1 MKTESKSPRRI
12 VFTDAERMLAFN
24 TLEQSR
30 ARRAERSPRR
40 KRNSGSNE
48 AQGCR

>member
-1 MKTESKSPRRI
+1 MKTVSKSPRHI

-30 ARRAERSPRR
+30 ARREKSPRK
-40 KRNSGSNE
+40 KRDVKSNE

>member
-30 ARRAERSPRR
+30 ARREKSPRR
-40 KRNSGSNE
+40 KRNAGSDE
-48 AQGCR
+48 TQGCR